1 MIKNCPICES
11 SDIQRMNRLYDDRYG
26 YSGIFELL
34 KCTSCHH
41 KFLDHQFTANELG
54 NLYSNFYPRSSIKIE
69 DYAELKFEYGFKSW
83 FDGVKRSAYTYVPE
97 HITILD
103 IGCGF
108 GQSLGYHKN
117 RGCEVFG
124 VEADENIKRVAD
136 KFGFNVK
143 VGLFDPADY
152 PSDFFD
158 YITMD
163 QVIEHVTDPMDTVTG
178 IASILKPGGHAI
190 LSTPNS
196 NGVGGFLFG
205 KKWINWHAPYHLQHF
220 SKKSLTLAAQNAGLE
235 IESIKTVTSS
245 EWLHYQWLHLIT
257 FPKLGEKSIFWNP
270 KSKKISTKQKIIMKL
285 LRFLHK
291 IKVNHILTRLFDA
304 IGIGDNTIIILKKP
318 V

>member
-1 MIKNCPICES
+1 MICTICNS
-11 SDIQRMNRLYDDRYG
+11 NKIINFYKLNDDRYG
-26 YSGIFELL
+26 YPGIFKLL
-34 KCTSCHH
+34 KCTSCDH
-41 KFLDHQFTANELG
+41 KFLDHQFTSNELG
-54 NLYSNFYPRSSIKIE
+54 NLYSNFYPRSSMKIE
-69 DYAELKFEYGFKSW
+69 DYVELKFEHGFRSW

-97 HITILD
+97 CVTILD

-163 QVIEHVTDPMDTVTG
+163 QVIEHVTDPIDVVSG

-190 LSTPNS
+190 LSTPNA
-196 NGVGGFLFG
+196 NGWGAWLFG
-205 KKWINWHAPYHLQHF
+205 RKWINWHTPYHLQHF
-220 SKKSLTLAAQNAGLE
+220 SKKSFELVARNAGLE
-235 IESIKTVTSS
+235 IESIKTITSS
-245 EWLHYQWLHLIT
+245 EWLHYQWLHLGT
-257 FPKLGEKSIFWNP
+257 FPKYGEKSIFWDP
-270 KSKKISTKQKIIMKL
+270 KSEKMSIKQKIIIKVL
-285 LRFLHK
+285 TILHK
-291 IKVNHILTRLFDA
+291 LKINHILTRLFDA
-304 IGIGDNTIIILKKP
+304 IGIGDNYVIVLRKP
-318 V
+318 E